1 MRCSEFLLRYSDFRD
16 EAIDDPRQRRRF
28 ISHLSRCSRCARYHE
43 VIDRGVAV
51 LRSADP
57 VEASPGFRRTLGKR
71 LAAAL
76 LRPEPI
82 FAFPVR
88 FAGSLAVAAAV
99 AVLVVE
105 GVTQNSR
112 TVEPQPAP
120 ARPMPMVQ
128 AHPRPP
134 FVTFGDLEAP
144 ERLRTQSWTGGT
156 MPRASQGLVTLTSLT
171 AAPE

>member
-51 LRSADP
+51 LRSTDP
-57 VEASPGFRRTLGKR
+57 VEASPSFRRTLGKR

-88 FAGSLAVAAAV
+88 FVGSLAVAAAV
-99 AVLVVE
+99 AVLVIE
-105 GVTQNSR
+105 GVTQDSR

-134 FVTFGDLEAP
+134 FVTFGDLETP
-144 ERLRTQSWTGGT
+144 ERFRTESWAGRAP
-156 MPRASQGLVTLTSLT
+156 PRASQGLVTLTSLT
-171 AAPE
+171 APE